1 MMRDWAYPILR
12 AEQRLAKAKNYLA
25 LAMNHKGAT
34 ELAEAIDML
43 REALATVQVQGKG
56 EAPIN
61 DGEEM
66 LCKKCG
72 GPTGLHRGPGIVA
85 WSSVICRPCI
95 ENAT

>member
-1 MMRDWAYPILR
+1 MRDWAYPILR

-56 EAPIN
+56 RE
-61 DGEEM
+61 
-66 LCKKCG
+66 
-72 GPTGLHRGPGIVA
+72 
-85 WSSVICRPCI
+85 
-95 ENAT
+95 